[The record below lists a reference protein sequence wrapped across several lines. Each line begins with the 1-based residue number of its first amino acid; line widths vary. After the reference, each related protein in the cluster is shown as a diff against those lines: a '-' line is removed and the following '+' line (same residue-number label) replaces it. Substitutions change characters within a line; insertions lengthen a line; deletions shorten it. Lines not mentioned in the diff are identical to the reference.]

1 MKEQIQEYNAF
12 IKSFI
17 LFFSFKG
24 IKIYYRFNNIE
35 LKRLEEKEKNSQFS
49 LTLKKK
55 I

>member
-1 MKEQIQEYNAF
+1 MKEQIQKYNAF
-12 IKSFI
+12 IKSLFI
-17 LFFSFKG
+17 FLFKD